1 MSRES
6 LKAGMGIANTV
17 YRQGEGLPLV
27 LVHAFPV
34 DHRMWE
40 RCAAS
45 LIAQADRA
53 GMPPFPVYAP
63 DMPGAGDCPLPGP
76 ASCGPADSDGA
87 LPGALDAM
95 ARAFADMVAATGA
108 QKAIWVG
115 LSMGGYLLYGV
126 ARLYRERVA
135 GLALCD
141 TTMTADRPAS
151 RANRLRIA
159 RTCEIE
165 GTLDPVMHFAR
176 PQEGDSTVKCSPA
189 FVQTMTEWIQSQ
201 DPRGIAWRERMAA
214 GRPDQSDLAGRI
226 RVPVALVSGRC
237 DPSSPP
243 RAMEPLA
250 QAMRQAGTDVTCT
263 AIDDCGH
270 FSAVEHPDQVA
281 AALLGLVRRVGG
293 LS

>member
-1 MSRES
+1 MS
-6 LKAGMGIANTV
+6 IVNTV

-34 DHRMWE
+34 DHRMWD

-45 LIAQADRA
+45 LIAQSDRV
-53 GMPPFPVYAP
+53 GMTPFPVYAP

-76 ASCGPADSDGA
+76 ASCGQADSDGA

-95 ARAFADMVAATGA
+95 ARAFVDMIVATGA

-115 LSMGGYLLYGV
+115 LSMGGYLVEAV
-126 ARLYRERVA
+126 ARLYPQMVA

-141 TTMTADRPAS
+141 TTMMADRPAS
-151 RANRLRIA
+151 RARRLQIA
-159 RTCEIE
+159 RTCEEE

-176 PQEGDSTVKCSPA
+176 PQEGDSTVKRSPA

-214 GRPDQSDLAGRI
+214 GRPDQSGLAGSI

-243 RAMEPLA
+243 HAMEPLA
-250 QAMRQAGTDVTCT
+250 QAMRRAGTDVTFT

-281 AALLGLVRRVGG
+281 VALLDLVDRVRRQA
-293 LS
+293 

>member
-1 MSRES
+1 MSRET
-6 LKAGMGIANTV
+6 LEAGMNIVNTV

-34 DHRMWE
+34 DHRMWN
-40 RCAAS
+40 RCAAL
-45 LIAQADRA
+45 LIDQADRA
-53 GMPPFPVYAP
+53 GMAPFPVYAP
-63 DMPGAGDCPLPGP
+63 DMPGAGDCPLPEP

-87 LPGALDAM
+87 LPSALDAM
-95 ARAFADMVAATGA
+95 ARAFVDMVAATGA

-115 LSMGGYLLYGV
+115 LSMGGYLV
-126 ARLYRERVA
+126 EAIARLYPQMAA

-141 TTMTADRPAS
+141 TTMMADRPVS

-159 RTCEIE
+159 QTCEVE

-176 PQEGDSTVKCSPA
+176 PQEGDSKVKRSPA

-214 GRPDQSDLAGRI
+214 GRPDQSDLVGRI

-243 RAMEPLA
+243 RVMEPLA
-250 QAMRQAGTDVTCT
+250 QAMLQAGTDVTFT

-270 FSAVEHPDQVA
+270 FSAVEHPHQVA
-281 AALLGLVRRVGG
+281 VALLDLVRRVGR

>member
-1 MSRES
+1 MT
-6 LKAGMGIANTV
+6 IANTV

-34 DHRMWE
+34 DHRMWD

-45 LIAQADRA
+45 LIDQADRA
-53 GMPPFPVYAP
+53 GMAPFPVYAP
-63 DMPGAGDCPLPGP
+63 DMPGAGDCPLPEP

-95 ARAFADMVAATGA
+95 DQAFVDMVAATGA

-115 LSMGGYLLYGV
+115 LSMGGY
-126 ARLYRERVA
+126 
-135 GLALCD
+135 
-141 TTMTADRPAS
+141 
-151 RANRLRIA
+151 
-159 RTCEIE
+159 
-165 GTLDPVMHFAR
+165 PVMHFAR
-176 PQEGDSTVKCSPA
+176 PQEGDSTVKRSPA

-214 GRPDQSDLAGRI
+214 GRPDQSDLVGRI
-226 RVPVALVSGRC
+226 RVPAALVSGRC

-243 RAMEPLA
+243 RTMEPLA
-250 QAMRQAGTDVTCT
+250 QAMRQAGTDVTFT
-263 AIDDCGH
+263 VIDDCGH

-281 AALLGLVRRVGG
+281 AALLDLVQRVGRQA
-293 LS
+293 

>member
-1 MSRES
+1 MT
-6 LKAGMGIANTV
+6 IANTV
-17 YRQGEGLPLV
+17 YRHGEGLPLV

-34 DHRMWE
+34 DHRMWD

-53 GMPPFPVYAP
+53 GMAPFPVYAP

-76 ASCGPADSDGA
+76 ASSGPADSDGA

-95 ARAFADMVAATGA
+95 AQAFVDMIAATGA

-115 LSMGGYLLYGV
+115 LSMGGYLVEAV
-126 ARLYRERVA
+126 ARLYPQTVA

-141 TTMTADRPAS
+141 TTMMADRPAS
-151 RANRLRIA
+151 RANRLQIA
-159 RTCEIE
+159 RTCEVE

-176 PQEGDSTVKCSPA
+176 PQEGDSTVKRSPA

-214 GRPDQSDLAGRI
+214 GRPDQSGLAGSI

-243 RAMEPLA
+243 RTMEPLA
-250 QAMRQAGTDVTCT
+250 QAMRRAGTDVTFT

-281 AALLGLVRRVGG
+281 AALLDLVDRVRRQA
-293 LS
+293 